1 MERKG
6 KVIPCRSTKHG
17 IAIQPYKHPP
27 VAASKTCS
35 LPGNVPSAT
44 AEGAAP
50 PLALLGRWLA
60 PHWVGYITTL
70 ESHQNRRPMLGPL
83 VTEGSGARCAE
94 KMRRHGTLGTGS
106 VHREV

>member
-6 KVIPCRSTKHG
+6 KVIPCGT
-17 IAIQPYKHPP
+17 ATQPYEHQPA
-27 VAASKTCS
+27 AASKTCS

-50 PLALLGRWLA
+50 PLALLGRWPA
-60 PHWVGYITTL
+60 PHWVGYTATL
-70 ESHQNRRPMLGPL
+70 ESHQNRRLTLGPL
-83 VTEGSGARCAE
+83 VTEGSSARCAE